1 MKKFKRI
8 PKFKN
13 EEEERKFWATHD
25 STDYIDWAKAAK
37 NVVFPNLKP
46 TTKPI
51 SIRLPEY
58 MIDELKEKANE
69 IDIPYQTLIKSYIKQ
84 GLFNNLT

>member
-1 MKKFKRI
+1 MKKVPHFKS
-8 PKFKN
+8 
-13 EEEERKFWATHD
+13 EDEERKFWASHD
-25 STDYIDWAKAAK
+25 STEYVDWNKAIK
-37 NVVFPNLKP
+37 NVRFPNLKP

-69 IDIPYQTLIKSYIKQ
+69 VDIPYQALIKNYIKQ
-84 GLFNNLT
+84 GLFNSL